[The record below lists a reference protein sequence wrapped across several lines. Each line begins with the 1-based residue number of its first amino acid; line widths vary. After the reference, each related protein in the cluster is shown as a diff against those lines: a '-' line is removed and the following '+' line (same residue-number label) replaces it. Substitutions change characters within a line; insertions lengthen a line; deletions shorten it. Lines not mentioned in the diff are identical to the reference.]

1 MILLNFSYKQFV
13 LILINLCLSFKNILV
28 PFYFRYASWKQH
40 IFRLCFLIQ
49 FENLCIIM
57 ENYKHFVLHSNILS
71 WVLHLLKNISLV
83 LWNVVVCFSFIF
95 SNYANG
101 EGKGNPLQYSCLE
114 NFMDIGAWWVA
125 VHGVTQSW
133 KRLKWLS
140 SSSSS
145 SNGK

>member
-1 MILLNFSYKQFV
+1 MQDNQFLILLNFSYKQFF
-13 LILINLCLSFKNILV
+13 LILINLFQSFKNILV

-57 ENYKHFVLHSNILS
+57 ENYKLFVLHSYFILS
-71 WVLHLLKNISLV
+71 PSSFKKYFLSLMKRGCLLQ
-83 LWNVVVCFSFIF
+83 FIF

-101 EGKGNPLQYSCLE
+101 EGKGNLLQYSCLE
-114 NFMDIGAWWVA
+114 NFMDIGAWWAA

-133 KRLKWLS
+133 T
-140 SSSSS
+140 
-145 SNGK
+145 